1 MSNQGMTDVLSET
14 TTKTRYVNA
23 PNSGAIF
30 TEANSPRIFGRLQL
44 GGGDQRIEGALDID
58 EGTPVLTGRV
68 LTQGGDF
75 RIKLRKIQTEG
86 KAPNWIGTLT
96 SNDDPDFK
104 RRVLGWTNQ
113 SRTTG
118 REYIRLQTRA

>member
-1 MSNQGMTDVLSET
+1 MLTET
-14 TTKTRYVNA
+14 STKPVYVNA

-30 TEANSPRIFGRLQL
+30 TEANSSRVFGRLQL
-44 GGGDQRIEGALDID
+44 GGSDQRIEGALDID
-58 EGTPVLTGRV
+58 EGRPVLKGRV
-68 LTQGGDF
+68 LTAGEDF
-75 RIKLRKIQTEG
+75 RIKLSKVEAEG

-113 SRTTG
+113 SRMSG
-118 REYIRLQTRA
+118 REYIRLQTKA